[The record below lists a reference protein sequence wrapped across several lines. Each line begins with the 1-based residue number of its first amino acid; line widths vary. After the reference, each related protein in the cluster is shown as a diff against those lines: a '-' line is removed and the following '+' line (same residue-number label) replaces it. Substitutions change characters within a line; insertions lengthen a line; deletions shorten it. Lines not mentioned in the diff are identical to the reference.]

1 MGGWSAHKSGE
12 TEATGGVTRGDG
24 AGLFRVLQGLVRY
37 GLSSGRPIASTR
49 YLSCYLSTKD
59 ITFSLCVGYRPEFLG
74 KDNREAAG

>member
-24 AGLFRVLQGLVRY
+24 AGLFRALQGFVRY
-37 GLSSGRPIASTR
+37 RLSSGRPIASAG

-59 ITFSLCVGYRPEFLG
+59 ITFFAGVGYSPEFLG
-74 KDNREAAG
+74 KDNREAG